1 MPLTDSDF
9 LQWYNNE
16 ITRYRNIEWKLAGYS
31 IGFSYA
37 LILFAK
43 NPITKT
49 ILPDTKILAIFL
61 VIFVLSLLSS
71 ELHVHDRLNE
81 FRAKREVLLK
91 GKNNHKDTI
100 AHIWKNTG
108 YRDRIYL
115 IAFVIFPLII
125 GIFSFAVLWCG

>member
-1 MPLTDSDF
+1 MTLTDSDF

-37 LILFAK
+37 SILFAK
-43 NPITKT
+43 NPITKA

-61 VIFVLSLLSS
+61 VIFVLSLLGS

-81 FRAKREVLLK
+81 FRAKREALLK
-91 GKNNHKDTI
+91 GENDHKDTI
-100 AHIWKNTG
+100 AHIWKNAG
-108 YRDRIYL
+108 YQDRIYL

-125 GIFSFAVLWCG
+125 GIFSFAVLWYG